1 MGCLAPRISAPSF
14 ADAGFTDAVFPGQ
27 FCHHAA
33 TVRHSPYYGDIIS
46 SQNRRGISA
55 TLARVTVGNL
65 VQHIIERASPL
76 HVAGVVVRR
85 VAITMTGKLLAFRRG
100 AMEDVCKQSVKLP
113 HDGLSVDP
121 QRHAKIRFPD
131 KARGLENKAGRIGSA
146 GPYARYNTVG
156 RDGVIRRK
164 RDDDSNIIGI
174 IGISHSEFILRCGQ
188 GLALLTQRL
197 RPAFYS
203 RFALNHQGATA

>member
-85 VAITMTGKLLAFRRG
+85 VAIVVAAFVPLRRG
-100 AMEDVCKQSVKLP
+100 AYKREKHQAMHFHQTAFSVFPQHYADAVQRFLSLGGDVFARPGRTNPPMVGHLIEPFVPNYWKPFFV
-113 HDGLSVDP
+113 HGLTY
-121 QRHAKIRFPD
+121 HNL
-131 KARGLENKAGRIGSA
+131 G
-146 GPYARYNTVG
+146 
-156 RDGVIRRK
+156 
-164 RDDDSNIIGI
+164 
-174 IGISHSEFILRCGQ
+174 CG
-188 GLALLTQRL
+188 T
-197 RPAFYS
+197 S
-203 RFALNHQGATA
+203 